1 MLSIQGDPT
10 RRFPIRQIERPT
22 DDLAMQH
29 TLRPDGAKT
38 LCLPGGAFAFSAMPP
53 VKGEH
58 LKTMY
63 TRDTDVRS
71 NF

>member
-1 MLSIQGDPT
+1 
-10 RRFPIRQIERPT
+10 
-22 DDLAMQH
+22 MQH